1 MKLLSARQR
10 SWLLVAVSITVL
22 LPLLYVILSGAL
34 GGKARTSEPN
44 AEQIGFTRENIPAP
58 QFKLPL
64 LENHGDL
71 RLSSLEGRPIVLNF
85 WASYCDICKQESPA
99 VAKVAAAV
107 GSKVRF
113 LGVDTDDEQGA
124 ALKFISKYDITY
136 QVVSDV
142 NGVVAAKYG
151 VPGLPVTVFISATGK
166 RILGVNLGA
175 LTAASLTSILHE
187 LYGAAA

>member
-10 SWLLVAVSITVL
+10 RWLLAAVSLAVA
-22 LPLLYVILSGAL
+22 LPLVYAILSGAL
-34 GGKARTSEPN
+34 GGKAPATYASESG
-44 AEQIGFTRENIPAP
+44 IGFTRENAPAP
-58 QFKLPL
+58 QFQLPL
-64 LENHGDL
+64 LEHHGDL
-71 RLSSLEGRPIVLNF
+71 QLSSLAGHPIVLNF
-85 WASYCDICKQESPA
+85 WASYCDICRQESPA
-99 VAKVAAAV
+99 IAKVAAAV
-107 GSKVRF
+107 GSKVQF
-113 LGVDTDDEQGA
+113 LGVDTEDEQA
-124 ALKFISKYDITY
+124 PALKFISRYGISY

-175 LTAASLTSILHE
+175 LTAASLTSILHK

>member
-85 WASYCDICKQESPA
+85 WSSYCDICKQESPA

-113 LGVDTDDEQGA
+113 LGIDTDDEQGA
-124 ALKFISKYDITY
+124 ALKFISKYGITY
-136 QVVSDV
+136 QVVSDA

-175 LTAASLTSILHE
+175 LTAASLTSILHK

>member
-10 SWLLVAVSITVL
+10 RWLLVAVSVAVV
-22 LPLLYVILSGAL
+22 LPLVYVILSGSL
-34 GGKARTSEPN
+34 SGKPGAKSANTD
-44 AEQIGFTRENIPAP
+44 QIGFTAEDVPAP
-58 QFKLPL
+58 QFQLPL
-64 LENHGDL
+64 LEHHGDL
-71 RLSSLEGRPIVLNF
+71 QLSSLAGRPIVLNF
-85 WASYCDICKQESPA
+85 WASSCDICRQESPA
-99 VAKVAAAV
+99 IAKVASAV

-113 LGVDTDDEQGA
+113 LGIDTEDEPSA
-124 ALKFISKYDITY
+124 ARQFISKYGITY

-142 NGVVAAKYG
+142 DGVVAAKYG

-175 LTAASLTSILHE
+175 LTVAGLTSILHR

>member
-10 SWLLVAVSITVL
+10 RWLLVAVSIAVV
-22 LPLLYVILSGAL
+22 LPLVYVILSGSLA
-34 GGKARTSEPN
+34 GKTNTPYAN
-44 AEQIGFTRENIPAP
+44 AEQIGFTREDSPAP
-58 QFKLPL
+58 QFQLPL
-64 LENHGDL
+64 LKQHGDL
-71 RLSSLEGRPIVLNF
+71 QLSSLAGRPIVLNF
-85 WASYCDICKQESPA
+85 WASYCDICRQESPA
-99 VAKVAAAV
+99 IAKVAAAV
-107 GSKVRF
+107 GSRVRF
-113 LGVDTDDEQGA
+113 LGVDTEDEPGA
-124 ALKFISKYDITY
+124 AMKFISKYGITY

-175 LTAASLTSILHE
+175 LTAASLTSILHK

>member
-10 SWLLVAVSITVL
+10 RWLLVAVSIAVVM
-22 LPLLYVILSGAL
+22 PLIYVILSGSL
-34 GGKARTSEPN
+34 SGKAGQNDAN
-44 AEQIGFTRENIPAP
+44 ADQIGFTAENAPAP
-58 QFKLPL
+58 QFQLPL
-64 LENHGDL
+64 LEHHGDL
-71 RLSSLEGRPIVLNF
+71 QLSSLAGRPIVLNF
-85 WASYCDICKQESPA
+85 WASSCDICRQESPA
-99 VAKVAAAV
+99 IAKVAAAM

-113 LGVDTDDEQGA
+113 LGIDTEDEPAA
-124 ALKFISKYDITY
+124 ALKFISKYGITY

-142 NGVVAAKYG
+142 EGVVAAKYR

-175 LTAASLTSILHE
+175 LTTASLTSILHK